1 MPAVLWAT
9 LIYIAIL
16 VAVLAVGLIM
26 IAWRLT
32 QTAKAIAEIRVS
44 LGKAEEN
51 TRPLGD
57 SIGTINGALSA
68 VSGGLGSIYGH
79 LGRADGA
86 LGRIIA
92 KLRESAA

>member
-1 MPAVLWAT
+1 MSPVLWAT

-26 IAWRLT
+26 IAWRLSM
-32 QTAKAIAEIRVS
+32 TAKAIGEIHAALGQAE
-44 LGKAEEN
+44 AN

-57 SIGTINGALSA
+57 SVGTINGALSA
-68 VSGGLGSIYGH
+68 LSDGLKSVYGH
-79 LGRADGA
+79 LIRADSA

-92 KLRESAA
+92 KLRASAA

>member
-32 QTAKAIAEIRVS
+32 MTAKAIEQIHAALGEAE
-44 LGKAEEN
+44 AN
-51 TRPLGD
+51 TRPLGEGV
-57 SIGTINGALSA
+57 GTINGALSA
-68 VSGGLGSIYGH
+68 VAGGLASIHGH

-86 LGRIIA
+86 LGRILA
-92 KLRESAA
+92 KLRASAA

>member
-1 MPAVLWAT
+1 MPVVLWAT

-32 QTAKAIAEIRVS
+32 MTAKAIAEIHAA
-44 LGKAEEN
+44 LGQAEAN

-68 VSGGLGSIYGH
+68 VSGGLSSIYGH
-79 LGRADGA
+79 LVRGDGA

-92 KLRESAA
+92 KLRSSAA